1 MKKII
6 KLSLVPILASCLLAA
21 TAIAQA
27 QAAKH
32 HRQAATACAAQP
44 GTMRALFCPA
54 PAAPAKP
61 AHHRHAK
68 A

>member
-1 MKKII
+1 MKKIT

-21 TAIAQA
+21 TAIAPA

-32 HRQAATACAAQP
+32 HRMATVCVAKP
-44 GTMRALFCPA
+44 GTIRALFCPA
-54 PAAPAKP
+54 SAAPAAP

>member
-1 MKKII
+1 MNKIT
-6 KLSLVPILASCLLAA
+6 KLSLIPILTCCLLAA
-21 TAIAQA
+21 TAITPA

-32 HRQAATACAAQP
+32 HRMATVCVAKP
-44 GTMRALFCPA
+44 GTMRALMC

-61 AHHRHAK
+61 SHHRHAK